1 MSSTSP
7 SDGSTNPAF
16 GGAEQLQPAPGDAEQ
31 PQRAPGD
38 AEQLQP
44 GSDGADQLPP
54 PEGGDERARVEAE
67 VEEVA
72 GEVERATKR
81 ELHEIV
87 HSWIPLAIAIVSV
100 LAALMGWQASLAD
113 ESSAQK
119 EELSRQDLV
128 LQQQQ
133 LIQDSTA
140 VNANI
145 ETFGQFAQYSSLA
158 ESMLRD
164 ASKLGGSGGD
174 ELRTQGQADLGIAR
188 VLGAQIGFLSY
199 TFDPSNPS
207 GNANLNS
214 DGTYSSGHPYLPGPA
229 LATAENQD
237 TTIHGLAPAALLDSA
252 ETEHTHGVDLTGIA
266 ALFVAVIVVLTLAML
281 IPGPPKVWVAGSGVL
296 MAIAGLVLFFAVQ
309 VA

>member
-1 MSSTSP
+1 MSSTFP
-7 SDGSTNPAF
+7 SDGSTNPASRGGEQLQPAS
-16 GGAEQLQPAPGDAEQ
+16 GGAEQLQPASG
-31 PQRAPGD
+31 G
-38 AEQLQP
+38 AEQLEP
-44 GSDGADQLPP
+44 ASDGADRLAP
-54 PEGGDERARVEAE
+54 PEGEDERAMVQDE

-81 ELHEIV
+81 EFHQIV
-87 HSWIPLAIAIVSV
+87 HSWIPLAIAVVSV

-133 LIQDSTA
+133 LLQDNNA
-140 VNANI
+140 VDANI
-145 ETFGQFAQYSSLA
+145 ETFGQFAQYSALA

-164 ASKLGGSGGD
+164 ASKLGGTGGD

-199 TFDPSNPS
+199 AFDPSNPS
-207 GNANLNS
+207 GNTDLNT
-214 DGTYSSGHPYLPGPA
+214 DGTYSPGHPYLPGPA
-229 LATAENQD
+229 LAIAENQD

-281 IPGPPKVWVAGSGVL
+281 IPGWTKVWLAGAGAL
-296 MAIAGLVLFFAVQ
+296 MAVAGLVLFVL
-309 VA
+309 VGVS

>member
-1 MSSTSP
+1 M
-7 SDGSTNPAF
+7 NPAS
-16 GGAEQLQPAPGDAEQ
+16 GGAEQLQPPPDAEH
-31 PQRAPGD
+31 
-38 AEQLQP
+38 
-44 GSDGADQLPP
+44 
-54 PEGGDERARVEAE
+54 ERPRVEAE

-72 GEVERATKR
+72 GEVEQATKR
-81 ELHEIV
+81 ELHEII
-87 HSWIPLAIAIVSV
+87 HSWIPLAIAVVSV

-133 LIQDSTA
+133 LIQDSNA
-140 VNANI
+140 VNSNI
-145 ETFGQFAQYSSLA
+145 ETFGQFAQDSALA

-164 ASKLGGSGGD
+164 ASKLGGSGAD

-188 VLGAQIGFLSY
+188 VLGGQIGFLSY
-199 TFDPSNPS
+199 AFDPSNPS
-207 GNANLNS
+207 GNENLNA
-214 DGTYSSGHPYLPGPA
+214 DGTYSPGHPYLPGPA
-229 LATAENQD
+229 LAIAENQD

-281 IPGPPKVWVAGSGVL
+281 IPGPPKVWLAGSGVV
-296 MAIAGLVLFFAVQ
+296 MAVAGLVLFALVQ
-309 VA
+309 FS